1 MASDGLCDVAFYD
14 SIYADNTN
22 FLYGGSPF
30 DSDLVTFMRAATRYT
45 RTSLGVAFAFQHMD
59 RLGNDLRKT
68 NPGPLELFWQ
78 SGIYHTGILD
88 TPTNASR
95 NQMTTAMYRLRE
107 LDNLGQSQR
116 ALGHQPLT
124 VLAVPAPGKQW
135 MYFLDEDFQRL
146 QFIPNYIVVYG
157 HYQFGDNTVENCA
170 VMPPTRL
177 SAVALPP
184 QLRTTYLYELTAG
197 PQALRELERKQ
208 VPTHALLSVTMKGRW
223 TTVYPGQPL
232 DFFSRCELNPSAKS
246 FGSYAEV
253 CKDRNYQYNL
263 RYEPQHYAVLTYES
277 TNRSAFTYDN
287 EDGLAAKLC
296 KVKYQERD
304 VIFGIAAYDV
314 DYDDYANE
322 CGSINKFGE
331 NSRLKALRKIVDF
344 YKNLGSQMF
353 NEASCTTTCPY
364 QSTSRLCEAGLE
376 LETAISQ
383 PSLSAVGSDNNA
395 PGRSSV
401 FIDFEVWPWLNPSGR
416 EQRFTPAE
424 QLGSN
429 SSGSVRRAVG
439 VTHHVRGLAA
449 GYGFVTLAALQA
461 PRGGDDRDSSARF
474 SSGSAPK
481 HLPSHANGV
490 SFNHC
495 TIAKNWREDS

>member
-1 MASDGLCDVAFYD
+1 MKTSPHGHAASSTLSTTTEDDRTGYNWYPKVVYRGNVEIRVAANPATETTGVTPSTSVGPEKLFCTYGRRTTSDAVMTSDGLCDVAFYD
-14 SIYADNTN
+14 SIYANNAN

-30 DSDLVTFMRAATRYT
+30 EADLVTFMRAATRYT
-45 RTSLGVAFAFQHMD
+45 RTTLGVAFAFQHMD
-59 RLGNDLRKT
+59 RLGNDLKKT

-88 TPTNASR
+88 TPANSSR

-124 VLAVPAPGKQW
+124 VLAVPAPGRQW
-135 MYFLDEDFQRL
+135 MYFLDEEFKRL

-157 HYQFGDNTVENCA
+157 HYQFGDNTVDNCA

-197 PQALRELERKQ
+197 PQALREMERKQ

-232 DFFSRCELNPSAKS
+232 DFFSRCELNPSATS

-263 RYEPQHYAVLTYES
+263 RYEPQHFAVLTYES

-304 VIFGIAAYDV
+304 VTFGIAAYDV

-353 NEASCTTTCPY
+353 NEASCT
-364 QSTSRLCEAGLE
+364 
-376 LETAISQ
+376 
-383 PSLSAVGSDNNA
+383 SA
-395 PGRSSV
+395 
-401 FIDFEVWPWLNPSGR
+401 
-416 EQRFTPAE
+416 
-424 QLGSN
+424 
-429 SSGSVRRAVG
+429 
-439 VTHHVRGLAA
+439 
-449 GYGFVTLAALQA
+449 
-461 PRGGDDRDSSARF
+461 F
-474 SSGSAPK
+474 SSTFP
-481 HLPSHANGV
+481 LPSPN
-490 SFNHC
+490 
-495 TIAKNWREDS
+495 

>member
-1 MASDGLCDVAFYD
+1 MYSTAYNDPAAQAQAHVQHGYDPASHTEESYVQTHFDQTSFGNAPSEQATTAFQSTTSAVPKNKGDSSGKPVVLLTCAMLSFLVASMAITALVLWGGVGPEKLLCTYGRRTTSDAVMASDGLCDVAFYD
-14 SIYADNTN
+14 SVYANNTN

-30 DSDLVTFMRAATRYT
+30 ESDLVTFMRAATRYT
-45 RTSLGVAFAFQHMD
+45 RTTLGVAFAFQHMD

-157 HYQFGDNTVENCA
+157 HYQFGDNTVDNCA

-197 PQALRELERKQ
+197 PQALRDLERKQ
-208 VPTHALLSVTMKGRW
+208 VPTHGLLSVTMKGRW

-232 DFFSRCELNPSAKS
+232 DFFSRCELNPSATS

-304 VIFGIAAYDV
+304 VTFGIAAYDV
-314 DYDDYANE
+314 DYDDYANV

-353 NEASCTTTCPY
+353 NEASCT
-364 QSTSRLCEAGLE
+364 
-376 LETAISQ
+376 
-383 PSLSAVGSDNNA
+383 SA
-395 PGRSSV
+395 
-401 FIDFEVWPWLNPSGR
+401 
-416 EQRFTPAE
+416 
-424 QLGSN
+424 
-429 SSGSVRRAVG
+429 
-439 VTHHVRGLAA
+439 
-449 GYGFVTLAALQA
+449 
-461 PRGGDDRDSSARF
+461 F
-474 SSGSAPK
+474 SSTFP
-481 HLPSHANGV
+481 LPSP
-490 SFNHC
+490 
-495 TIAKNWREDS
+495 K